1 MILHIQRGSATLRR
15 VTGFNLKQAFS
26 LGDQIGDISRVF
38 GIVFAPAPVQY
49 LAPLGS
55 DNANKLILPI
65 IALNTSFL
73 TPKIDPL
80 SRQVRRDRARL

>member
-1 MILHIQRGSATLRR
+1 MEESKRENARPWAAIILHIQRGIAALRR

-26 LGDQIGDISRVF
+26 LGDQVGDIGRVF

-55 DNANKLILPI
+55 DNANKLILRNKDI
-65 IALNTSFL
+65 KYS
-73 TPKIDPL
+73 PL
-80 SRQVRRDRARL
+80 